1 MTNFSIET
9 AQNVSITQQ
18 VAKVSTRI
26 VAFLIDK
33 LINVGYILILY
44 MILNA
49 MDLLDFEELWIMY
62 TLLSLPLFFYSLYFE
77 MLMNGQ
83 TPGKYLTKIRVTN
96 IDGSKPSFGGYI
108 IRWITRLVEINLA
121 SGSLALLTILLNGKG
136 QRLGDLAAGTS
147 VISEDTAIS
156 INDTIQEDIALDY
169 MPKYP
174 QVTVLSD
181 HDVQTIKEIYKDA
194 KRYGKHQVIIKLDE
208 KIKLLTAIKTEEKP
222 FNFVQ
227 TVLKDYNYYTQQM

>member
-26 VAFLIDK
+26 NAFLIDK
-33 LINVGYILILY
+33 LINIGYIILLY

-62 TLLSLPLFFYSLYFE
+62 TLLGLPLFFYSLYFE
-77 MLMNGQ
+77 ILMNGQ
-83 TPGKYLTKIRVTN
+83 TPGKYLTNIRVTN

-108 IRWITRLVEINLA
+108 IRWITRLIEINLA

-136 QRLGDLAAGTS
+136 QRLGDLAAGTT
-147 VISEDTAIS
+147 VISEATQVT
-156 INDTIQEDIALDY
+156 INDTIMEDIATDY
-169 MPKYP
+169 SPKHP
-174 QVTVLSD
+174 QVTMLSD
-181 HDVQTIKEIYKDA
+181 HDIQTIKEIYKNA
-194 KRYGKHQVIIKLDE
+194 KRHSKHNVILKLDQ
-208 KIKLLTAIKTEEKP
+208 KIKHLTAIKTDEKP
-222 FNFVQ
+222 FDFIN
-227 TVLKDYNYYTQQM
+227 TVLKDYNFYTQQM

>member
-26 VAFLIDK
+26 GAFLIDK
-33 LINVGYILILY
+33 LINIGYIMLLY

-62 TLLSLPLFFYSLYFE
+62 TLLGLPLFFYSLYFE

-96 IDGSKPSFGGYI
+96 IDGSKPSFGGYV

-136 QRLGDLAAGTS
+136 QRLGDLAAGTA
-147 VISEDTAIS
+147 VISEDNQVT
-156 INDTIQEDIALDY
+156 INDTIIEDIATDY
-169 MPKYP
+169 SPKYP
-174 QVTVLSD
+174 QVTILSD
-181 HDVQTIKEIYKDA
+181 HDIQTIKEIYNDA
-194 KRYGKHQVIIKLDE
+194 KRHSKHNMILKLDQ
-208 KIKLLTAIKTEEKP
+208 KIKHLTAIKTDEKP
-222 FNFVQ
+222 FDFVN
-227 TVLKDYNYYTQQM
+227 TVLKDYNFYTQQM

>member
-26 VAFLIDK
+26 SAFLIDK
-33 LINVGYILILY
+33 LINLGYIMLLY

-62 TLLSLPLFFYSLYFE
+62 TLLGLPLFFYSLYFE

-96 IDGSKPSFGGYI
+96 MDGSKPSFGGYVV
-108 IRWITRLVEINLA
+108 RWITRLVEINLA

-136 QRLGDLAAGTS
+136 QRLGDIAAGTA
-147 VISEDTAIS
+147 VISEATQIT
-156 INDTIQEDIALDY
+156 INDTIIEDITTDY
-169 MPKYP
+169 IPKYP
-174 QVTVLSD
+174 QVTILSD
-181 HDVQTIKEIYKDA
+181 NDIQTIKEIYNDA
-194 KRYGKHQVIIKLDE
+194 RRHSKHNMILKLDQ
-208 KIKLLTAIKTEEKP
+208 KIKHLTAIKTDEKP
-222 FNFVQ
+222 FDFVN
-227 TVLKDYNYYTQQM
+227 TVLKDYNFYTQQM